1 MKKIVGWLVMTGWW
15 LFLAVTPARAVCPGG
30 QTDTALGCVPNDTL
44 PFVGWVLGNS
54 IKIGGGIAF
63 LLMVFAGFQ
72 ITTST
77 ANPER
82 LKGGQEMLTAA
93 IEGLLFLI
101 FSAFLLNLIGVK
113 IFNFPEF

>member
-1 MKKIVGWLVMTGWW
+1 MTGWW

-72 ITTST
+72 ITIS
-77 ANPER
+77 AGNPEK
-82 LKGGQEMLTAA
+82 LKSGQEMLTAA
-93 IEGLLFLI
+93 IQGLLFLI
-101 FSAFLLNLIGVK
+101 FSAFLLRLIGYQ
-113 IFNFPEF
+113 IFNFPEFGN